1 MSFLVRNSV
10 ILFTITVTGV
20 GTAGADWPQ
29 FRGPGGTGSSPDE
42 KVLTQWS
49 DDEGITWKTALP
61 GPGSSSPI
69 IQGDRIFVTCYSG
82 YGESRDNVGDIK
94 DLKRH
99 LVCLDR
105 KSGKILWQKTVDA
118 VMPEDPYS
126 GMGVPEHGYASNTPV
141 VDSERVYAFFGKTG
155 VFAFDLDGNQLWQVD
170 VGRESSNRRWGSAAS
185 LILYKDY
192 VIVNASEES
201 QSIRALDKA
210 TGKEVWKAEASM
222 LELAYGT
229 PLIADAPD
237 GKQELVIGVP
247 GEVWALRPDT
257 GKIKWYCATPIGG
270 NVSPCPVAAD
280 GVVYILGGYPR
291 RGTVAIRTGGEGDV
305 TDSHLVWESTNSSY
319 IPSPVLHDGRLHWVA
334 DDAIAYCLDAK
345 TGDQVY
351 RERIPGMSS
360 GGRGKP
366 FYASTI
372 LIGDYLYT
380 VSRTGGVY
388 VLATGPEFK
397 VISHNKIE
405 SDTSQFNGTPAVCRG
420 QLFLRSDQFLYCLG
434 EEKGE

>member
-1 MSFLVRNSV
+1 MRFFTAKVMILLASV
-10 ILFTITVTGV
+10 AALTCFS
-20 GTAGADWPQ
+20 GADWPQ
-29 FRGPGGTGSSPDE
+29 FRGPDGTGSCPDE

-49 DDEGITWKTALP
+49 DEEGITWKTALP

-82 YGESRDNVGDIK
+82 YGESRDNVGDI
-94 DLKRH
+94 DNLKRH

-155 VFAFDLDGNQLWQVD
+155 VFAFDLDGKQLWQVD
-170 VGRESSNRRWGSAAS
+170 VGRESGNRRWGSAAS
-185 LILYKDY
+185 LIQYKDY

-222 LELAYGT
+222 LELVYAT
-229 PLIADAPD
+229 PLIVDLPD
-237 GKQELVIGVP
+237 GQQELVIGVP
-247 GEVWALRPDT
+247 NEAWALRPDT
-257 GKIKWYCATPIGG
+257 GKIKWYCATPVGG

-280 GVVYILGGYPR
+280 GMVYILGGYPR
-291 RGTVAIRTGGEGDV
+291 QGTVAIRTGGEGDV

-319 IPSPVLHDGRLHWVA
+319 IPSAVMHENRLHWVA
-334 DDAIAYCLDAK
+334 DNAIAYCLDAK
-345 TGDQVY
+345 TGDVVY
-351 RERIPGMSS
+351 RERLS
-360 GGRGKP
+360 GTASGRGRGKP

-372 LIGDYLYT
+372 LIGEHLYA
-380 VSRTGGVY
+380 VSRTGGTY
-388 VLATGPEFK
+388 VLAVGPEFE
-397 VISHNKIE
+397 VVAHNKIE

-420 QLFLRSDQFLYCLG
+420 QLFLRSDRFLYCIG
-434 EEKGE
+434 TEK